1 MATDAREHRT
11 SKVGHLVDVFVFAP
25 LGLAL
30 DLPRLWPE
38 LVDRGRSETRAALR
52 GLGLPVGDHDD
63 TADDTVSS
71 PAPETPAGP
80 ATLPVPPEPAP
91 PVEAIDPVRL
101 AIPDYDSLS
110 ASQVVPRLVGL
121 SADELEL
128 VRRYELS
135 GRGRNTILSRVAQ
148 LQDS

>member
-1 MATDAREHRT
+1 MATDAHDHRS
-11 SKVGHLVDVFVFAP
+11 SKMGHLVDAFVFAP
-25 LGLAL
+25 LGLVL

-38 LVDRGRSETRAALR
+38 LVDRGRSETQAALR
-52 GLGLPVGDHDD
+52 GLGLPIGGQDEPASEGWPTPPVTE
-63 TADDTVSS
+63 TAEPS
-71 PAPETPAGP
+71 PA
-80 ATLPVPPEPAP
+80 VV
-91 PVEAIDPVRL
+91 PVEPVRPADVIDPARL

-148 LQDS
+148 LQDD